1 VSSRAPSDK
10 NLYEKDPFYRY
21 LASTRARNYRA
32 SRKQQDNAR
41 RRRRTRDADSREKE
55 RARRYGLSLQDYR
68 AMLARQDAA
77 CAICRRSDRPLC
89 VDHCHATGKVRGF
102 LCRECNLGLGY
113 YNDDP
118 GLTRAATAYLEA
130 VRGGE
135 EKEGLSLESVY
146 APLRRLWR
154 NLSSRLGR
162 HCRRAVEDREV

>member
-10 NLYEKDPFYRY
+10 DLYEKDPFYRY
-21 LASTRARNYRA
+21 LASTHARYYRA

-41 RRRRTRDADSREKE
+41 RRRRPRAADSRDKE

-77 CAICRRSDRPLC
+77 CAICRRSDCPLC

-102 LCRECNLGLGY
+102 LCRECNLGCY

-118 GLTRAATAYLEA
+118 SLTRAATAYLEA
-130 VRGGE
+130 VRGSE
-135 EKEGLSLESVY
+135 EKAGLSLESVY
-146 APLRRLWR
+146 TPLRRLWR
-154 NLSSRLGR
+154 NLSSKLGR
-162 HCRRAVEDREV
+162 HCGRAVEDREV